1 MSDSAIESKMESMPD
16 PKIESKSFCLIPWM
30 HRFTNE
36 QGLQQLCC
44 AGNGEANLL
53 RDASGN
59 ALTVGQGL
67 TDAELLN
74 SPDLKA
80 IRRAMLEGK
89 WPGACTR
96 CERGEEAG
104 AVSMRHH
111 MNDRFQK
118 HKEEVLAKT
127 AADGTLTDPKV
138 YYADIRLGNVCNLTC
153 RMCGPGASRL
163 WADHFNQVQPK
174 RFLLAAEELQSL
186 KVNNW
191 VKRQPVQ
198 WLIQQCLP
206 SVESLHF
213 AGGEPLIIPE
223 MVELLET
230 CVASGRAGEIDL
242 SYNTNITVL
251 PEKVTRLWHHF
262 KGVSVLCSIDAV
274 GALNDYIR
282 RPSKWADIDRNLH
295 ALDDHFEDWGLKQV
309 HFNTTVQIYNIL
321 HLDEIFEYLQHFKHV
336 DPAPQLTPLYGPPY
350 LSIDNLPANVKRV
363 ARERLLAAES
373 RAKERIGRRSAKLSS
388 IGTILAYME
397 GAGQRINMAD
407 FLYFSEKTD
416 REFNESW
423 RKACPE
429 LEQLLTARA

>member
-1 MSDSAIESKMESMPD
+1 
-16 PKIESKSFCLIPWM
+16 M

-44 AGNGEANLL
+44 TGSGKWNQL
-53 RDASGN
+53 RDAQGDP
-59 ALTVGQGL
+59 LTVSQGL

-74 SPDLKA
+74 SPDMKA
-80 IRRAMLEGK
+80 VRLGMMAGH
-89 WPGACTR
+89 WPGACER
-96 CERGEEAG
+96 CRRSEEAG

-111 MNDRFQK
+111 MNSRFGH

-127 AADGTLTDPKV
+127 AEDGTLTDPKV
-138 YYADIRLGNVCNLTC
+138 YYADIRLGNVCNITC

-174 RFLLAAEELQSL
+174 RFLMPVQELKYL
-186 KVNNW
+186 KESNW
-191 VKRQPVQ
+191 VKQQPVQ

-230 CVASGRAGEIDL
+230 CVASGRAKEILL

-262 KGVSVLCSIDAV
+262 KGVSVMCSIDAV
-274 GALNDYIR
+274 GALNEYIR

-295 ALDDHFEDWGLKQV
+295 ALDDNFHRWGLKTV

-321 HLDEIFEYLQHFKHV
+321 HLDEFFGYLENFKNF
-336 DPAPQLTPLYGPPY
+336 DQAPQFTPLYNPSY
-350 LSIDNLPANVKRV
+350 LSIDNLPANIKQV
-363 ARERLLAAES
+363 AKERLLAAE
-373 RAKERIGRRSAKLSS
+373 AKATGRIDNWAKLSS
-388 IGTILAYME
+388 IGTVIAYME
-397 GAGQRINMAD
+397 GPAQRMSMAE

-416 REFNESW
+416 REFHDSW

-429 LEQLLTARA
+429 LEQLLTARV

>member
-1 MSDSAIESKMESMPD
+1 M
-16 PKIESKSFCLIPWM
+16 LPWM

-36 QGLQQLCC
+36 QGFQQLCC
-44 AGNGEANLL
+44 VGHGEANQL
-53 RDASGN
+53 RDDRGTPLNIS
-59 ALTVGQGL
+59 QGL

-74 SPDLKA
+74 SPDMKA
-80 IRRAMLEGK
+80 IRRAMLAGK
-89 WPGACTR
+89 WPGACIR
-96 CERGEEAG
+96 CERGEQAG
-104 AVSMRHH
+104 AVSMRHY
-111 MNDRFQK
+111 MTSRFGH

-127 AADGTLTDPKV
+127 AEDGTLTDPKV

-163 WADHFNQVQPK
+163 WADHYNQVQPK
-174 RFLLAAEELQSL
+174 RFLMPTSELQDL
-186 KVNNW
+186 KLNSW

-230 CVASGRAGEIDL
+230 CVASGRAKEIFL

-274 GALNDYIR
+274 GPLNDYIR
-282 RPSKWADIDRNLH
+282 RPARWADIDRNLH
-295 ALDDHFEDWGLKQV
+295 TLDDNFDKWGLTTV

-321 HLDEIFEYLQHFKHV
+321 HLDEFFGYLENFKHIDQV
-336 DPAPQLTPLYGPPY
+336 PQFTPLYNPSY
-350 LSIDNLPANVKRV
+350 LSIQNLPPRVKQV
-363 ARERLLAAES
+363 AKERLLAAES
-373 RAKERIGRRSAKLSS
+373 KARPRIGNRYQDKLSS
-388 IGTILAYME
+388 IETVLAYME
-397 GAGQRINMAD
+397 GPAQRVGVVE
-407 FLYFSEKTD
+407 FLMFSEKSD
-416 REFNESW
+416 REFHDSW

>member
-1 MSDSAIESKMESMPD
+1 
-16 PKIESKSFCLIPWM
+16 M

-36 QGLQQLCC
+36 QGFQQLCC
-44 AGNGEANLL
+44 AGNGEANQL
-53 RDASGN
+53 RDAKGN
-59 ALTVGQGL
+59 PLNISQGL

-74 SPDLKA
+74 SPDMKA
-80 IRRAMLEGK
+80 IRRSMLAGR

-104 AVSMRHH
+104 AVSLRHH
-111 MNDRFQK
+111 MNDRFGK

-127 AADGTLTDPKV
+127 AEDGTLADPKV

-163 WADHFNQVQPK
+163 WADHFNQIQPK
-174 RFLLAAEELQSL
+174 RFLMPAHELEDL

-230 CVASGRAGEIDL
+230 CVASGRAHQILL

-262 KGVSVLCSIDAV
+262 KGVSVMCSIDAI
-274 GALNDYIR
+274 GPLNDYIR

-295 ALDDHFEDWGLKQV
+295 ALDDNFENWGLTTV
-309 HFNTTVQIYNIL
+309 HFNTTVQIYNVL
-321 HLDEIFEYLQHFKHV
+321 HLDQFYGYLGDNFKHI
-336 DPAPQLTPLYGPPY
+336 DPAPQLTPLYNPSY
-350 LSIDNLPANVKRV
+350 LSIANLPPRVKQV
-363 ARERLLAAES
+363 AKDRLLAGHRKARPHVS
-373 RAKERIGRRSAKLSS
+373 NAAKLSS
-388 IGTILAYME
+388 IETVIAHME
-397 GAGQRINMAD
+397 GPGQRINMAE
-407 FLYFSEKTD
+407 FLYFSEKSD
-416 REFNESW
+416 REFHDSW

-429 LEQLLTARA
+429 LEQLLTARVQ